1 MRSRTR
7 LHVNDSW
14 MVAIIILAI
23 LFFVEVPASALSL
36 GGVGIIYVIYKF
48 IQSR

>member
-14 MVAIIILAI
+14 LVVSAIVVI
-23 LFFVEVPASALSL
+23 LFFLEAPASALAL
-36 GGVGIIYVIYKF
+36 GGVGVIYVIYKF